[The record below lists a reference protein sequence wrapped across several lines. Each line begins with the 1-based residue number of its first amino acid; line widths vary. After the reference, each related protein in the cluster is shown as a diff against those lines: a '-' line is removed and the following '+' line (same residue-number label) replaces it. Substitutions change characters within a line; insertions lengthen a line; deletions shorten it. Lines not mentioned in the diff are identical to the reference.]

1 MFMRK
6 KMYIVLFHIDLYN
19 KIRIWYGYTDEL
31 SEYDGRI
38 SESESL
44 SCFNQF
50 IRAENL
56 IPRRERWGVL
66 IMFTRISFKI

>member
-1 MFMRK
+1 
-6 KMYIVLFHIDLYN
+6 MYIVLFHIDLYN

-50 IRAENL
+50 IRAVL
-56 IPRRERWGVL
+56 IPRRERWGML